1 MDNCFDFQTRLS
13 TNMMNVIVS
22 VYVKSNVDIM
32 KAISK
37 LQTKVKTISGV
48 FYRTNVVKAAYACLL
63 QLLFFHVFY
72 GCVHDS

>member
-37 LQTKVKTISGV
+37 LQTKVKDNLRRI
-48 FYRTNVVKAAYACLL
+48 L
-63 QLLFFHVFY
+63 
-72 GCVHDS
+72 